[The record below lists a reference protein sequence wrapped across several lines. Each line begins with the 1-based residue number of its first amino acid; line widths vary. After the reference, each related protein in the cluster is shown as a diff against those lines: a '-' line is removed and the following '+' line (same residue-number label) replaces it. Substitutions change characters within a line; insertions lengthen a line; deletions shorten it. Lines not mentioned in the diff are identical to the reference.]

1 MHYLVSGVDTEYIW
15 DGNSQRIQSPS
26 DGGDLVNNTGA
37 ALRLTQLCHR
47 LENREIHKK
56 VNAMGHF
63 CNAQRCLDKVNLAQG
78 NARLTQNL

>member
-1 MHYLVSGVDTEYIW
+1 MVTVSAF
-15 DGNSQRIQSPS
+15 SQS

-47 LENREIHKK
+47 LENRERHKK

-63 CNAQRCLDKVNLAQG
+63 CNAQRYLEKVNLAQG
-78 NARLTQNL
+78 NALSSPKNC